1 MPKNPKDNEIKMK
14 RVLNALKT
22 IAPGKTFGGMTD
34 ATFEVQVNKSL
45 APRQRL
51 VEIADEEIEQQTIRE
66 SEDEITLKKIELI
79 VAGIIADPEFGSDS
93 ALYEAC
99 GYVRKSERK
108 SGLTRKKK
116 ESGNG
121 NNE

>member
-1 MPKNPKDNEIKMK
+1 MKSPKDNEIKMK
-14 RVLNALKT
+14 KVLNALKT
-22 IAPGKTFGGMTD
+22 IAPGKSFGGMTD
-34 ATFEVQVNKSL
+34 ATFEVVVGDSL

-66 SEDEITLKKIELI
+66 SADEITMKKVELI
-79 VAGIIADPEFGSDS
+79 VAGIIADPEYGSDS

-108 SGLTRKKK
+108 SGLTRKKT
-116 ESGNG
+116 NG
-121 NNE
+121 QTPNT

>member
-1 MPKNPKDNEIKMK
+1 
-14 RVLNALKT
+14 
-22 IAPGKTFGGMTD
+22 MTA
-34 ATFEVQVNKSL
+34 ATFETQVNKSL

-51 VEIADEEIEQQTIRE
+51 VELADEEIEQQTLRE
-66 SEDEITLKKIELI
+66 TEDGVTLKNIELI

-116 ESGNG
+116 TSGEG
-121 NNE
+121 EDK

>member
-1 MPKNPKDNEIKMK
+1 MPNSPKQNEEKMK
-14 RVLNALKT
+14 KVLNALKT
-22 IAPGKTFGGMTD
+22 IAPDKTFGGKTS
-34 ATFEVQVNKSL
+34 ATFETQVNKSL

-51 VEIADEEIEQQTIRE
+51 IEIADEEIEQQALRE
-66 SEDEITLKKIELI
+66 SEDVITMKDIELI
-79 VAGIIADPEFGSDS
+79 IAGIIADPEFGSDS

-116 ESGNG
+116 TPKE
-121 NNE
+121 E